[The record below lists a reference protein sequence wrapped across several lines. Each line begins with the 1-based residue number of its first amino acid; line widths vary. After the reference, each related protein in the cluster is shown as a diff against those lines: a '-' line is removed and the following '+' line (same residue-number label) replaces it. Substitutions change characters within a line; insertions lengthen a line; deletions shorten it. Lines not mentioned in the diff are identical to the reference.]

1 MFEHTPKPSGSYL
14 KNASARKD
22 EEGDY
27 WLFISSSEG
36 QAMFCLSECVNLD
49 SEENSI
55 IRRVLDA
62 WLTEQ
67 DDMDRES
74 NGNFRKL

>member
-1 MFEHTPKPSGSYL
+1 
-14 KNASARKD
+14 
-22 EEGDY
+22 
-27 WLFISSSEG
+27 
-36 QAMFCLSECVNLD
+36 MFCLSQCVDLD